1 MKRMRIFLSTIIVL
15 LVSSCVNAQNASYV
29 GLPIA
34 YWDFESNS
42 ARTTTSETVPEMQ
55 INSGNTFD
63 GKVGGTTTVSQRAGN
78 GATYSGVAGSAISAT
93 TWPTTSTDPGTAAT
107 HYFQFTLNTT
117 GFTGISV
124 GVDVFTGI
132 TALAYPAAGIIY
144 STDGGTTWASGV
156 AGALGSNNA
165 WATKY
170 VTLPS
175 GANNNANVKIR
186 IYGYYGANNANSVIG
201 LDNLIV
207 LATGTQTSAGAK
219 TSLDEGVLV
228 TSYTSGTAPSSS
240 NLYTRN
246 TGFTV
251 TSGSE
256 LIINNTSATS
266 GPRLASGATITVSSG
281 GQITFGNTGILQG
294 VGNFNLLTGGTIKC
308 ANLSGV
314 TVSGATG
321 CIQSSGTRTLSTGTS
336 FIYNGS
342 GAQQAGNGLPASI
355 TNLTINNSSGVTLS
369 GSVTVGTALTL
380 TSGVLDASSFT
391 VTANGTISGTGASNY
406 IKGNLA
412 KPVTGV
418 NPVTFE
424 VGDVNYAPV
433 QLTFNT
439 APTAGTITIKST
451 SGTYPTGGSGISSSN
466 NINHYWSIAASGVT
480 GISSVTPKFTYNAGD
495 IGGGSTAGFVGQKYS
510 GGWLGSAITMT
521 HTSSPYTSAP
531 SSALSSA
538 AYTGDYVIGKPVPVL
553 VAAAGATVD
562 NPFTITFSPDD
573 AAFRSGIT
581 QITANGNILPAGCYS
596 TTSAGQ
602 IVFTPSAS
610 TGYLTTAT
618 TYNIVVTSTGYG
630 GVTVTQTLGAGV
642 AAKLGMS
649 VQPVDPASNGAV
661 FSVQP
666 TVNIQDQ
673 YGNITTGTATVVAS
687 VGAGSWTIGGTT
699 SLTGT
704 NTIAFTNLT
713 ASSAAAVTGATI
725 QFNTTGTPVLTG
737 VTSTL
742 FNIPRLPISGTINVP
757 GDYPTLG
764 QAIHAVN
771 VSGLSGATIIN
782 VTADQASTTTAG
794 NTAEGSV
801 TGAIGSGYII
811 NITGTY
817 APTATN
823 TLTIQG
829 NGHTVTTPALSAA
842 TNYND
847 AVFTIAGTSYVTIDN
862 FVMKEN
868 AANTTIAASNNMT
881 EFGVAIVRGAT
892 STSGSQYNTVSNCK
906 IQLSSSY
913 TNSIGIYSNADNNYA
928 TAYTT
933 STAPSSAAGAN
944 SYNSFYADTI
954 IGATSGIVLLGDA
967 TYNDI
972 NTTVGSL
979 GNGDSVSLG
988 IRTTNMVMGSTYIN
1002 YSLSQQDGIYA
1013 INNFNINAN
1022 YNRIGLATG
1031 STTNTVNGIYVNS
1044 CATGSPFTTQITNNR
1059 IALRTAASTT
1069 YTGIQNATSS
1079 ITNATLK
1086 LNNNVVTFN
1095 GTNASSTM
1103 YGIYNR
1109 GAALVANF
1117 NNNSVNDTT
1126 LFLTYSIYNTG
1137 SIATAT
1143 FNNNRAFGYLSAD
1156 GQIYSIYNA
1165 ATGTITTANFDNNR
1179 VDIQDTYAGTFSQI
1193 CLRNA
1198 GAITNFSMS
1207 NNNLSITATALTT
1220 NAFGAYNTGAI
1231 GASGVM
1237 SYDTIY
1243 VNAVGQAL
1251 VNTATMPV
1259 GTFNYNQ
1266 ISLAPIGTTAAY
1278 GIYNTG
1284 AVAVGDYSYNNIT
1297 SASTI
1302 AGTFYGVSL
1311 SGATTTSTINNNTM
1325 NTVNSGTAYGVY
1337 FVSSGTNFT
1346 ASNNDIKIRQ
1356 TANNGAYGIYYSPTT
1371 ALPNTYINNNSID
1384 LSTTGS
1390 ATSAMAAY
1398 IYSYPTGA
1406 NASGV
1411 KNVMNSNVFKSSNG
1425 FVTTTGTIAFV
1436 YMAYENPTDSI
1447 CFNRTQSAA
1456 GVGGTITKT
1465 GTGGGIFY
1473 GVYGDFGGSA
1483 YNMTTVYGNNFS
1495 NISIPGSTIFFGFN
1509 LGYYAGQA
1517 KNMCFDTLSNIVA
1530 GTGAW
1535 AGFSNDYSNTTNTIF
1550 NNYIRNIAT
1559 QGDIYG
1565 ITYSDYATAGLAA
1578 ANALG
1583 GVAYNNTIDSLYSSA
1598 ASATIQ
1604 GVNFAGTS
1612 ASLFTAYNNKISR
1625 LIAGG
1630 TTAPTLYGVNM
1641 TNGTTPNIYANT
1653 ISNFSTASGATA
1665 NAKEYGIYSSS
1676 TAATTTS
1683 IYKNNIY
1690 NLSAGTS
1697 GGSTT
1702 QVNGIYIPG
1711 STASS
1716 VYNIYNNF
1724 ISALTAPSANNY
1736 DAVIGINLTTTGPS
1750 WRVYYN
1756 TICLPSLGGGS
1767 NFGAAGVLFP
1777 SGTSLLSLKNNIINM
1792 ATSSTLSGTGIA
1804 ACIRRNVSGVGGTA
1818 PATTNYDGNY
1828 NILYVNSGSRNYF
1841 YAEQTGGTTVTN
1853 GYNLTTDPS
1862 FNLCGSAFKT
1872 YMSNGRESTTNTE
1885 NNLTVGAT
1893 TGTYAPTT
1901 ASYAYQNGLQITTP
1915 AISDDY
1921 SGATRSTP
1929 PCIGALEF
1937 AGSYP
1942 ATGAPVIT
1950 YSPIYA
1956 TSYCI
1961 AAPPTLSASIVA
1973 TANINTTP
1981 GTKPRLYYRG
1991 SSDLNQYAT
2000 TNTSAN
2006 DGWKW
2011 VEASN
2016 SSSPFTFTPDYTL
2029 LSHTV
2034 AAGTVIS
2041 YFVIAQDLSAS
2052 PLVSSKTVG
2061 YNANYCPTSV
2071 ALPSG
2076 AFPVTS
2082 LPVINTYTV
2091 TAVPTFTNAITPST
2105 ACGTSGTVTLS
2116 VSPNPADLA
2125 LQWQVDAGAGYSNIS
2140 GATSNSY
2147 PSTPPSIASTSGT
2160 INYKSG
2166 IYCNGVLLSTTTAT
2180 GITAYNPYI
2189 VTPPSP
2195 VVRCGAGAV
2204 TLSATGAPGTV
2215 LEWFSTATGGTTLG
2229 AGSSFV
2235 TPSISSTTTFY
2246 VADSFGNYGNPEAV
2260 GPNTTAIGTTSS
2272 TRFFGTFNNAG
2283 INFTVN
2289 TPLTLKSVD
2298 IYPNSSGRAFTINIY
2313 SSAGTLLNTISGT
2326 TSTTTGPQTVT
2337 FNTYLAPGSYQLE
2350 FGSLTNTANT
2360 MKSNTSGFSF
2370 PYSTPTGTITLTSS
2384 TDPNTYFY
2392 FYNFQVVAGCLSAR
2406 TAVTATVNA
2415 LPTAGT
2421 VAATPSSL
2429 CEGATLTLTET
2440 GTPSGAG
2447 TLTSYN
2453 WTGPNGYTSSGTGP
2467 TVSPASLTTATTSAS
2482 GIYSLTVTYPNP
2494 GCTSAP
2500 VTTSYVTVNANTT
2513 PVISGT
2519 LSACVGGTRTLT
2531 ANIPS
2536 GTWSTT
2542 DATVATVDGSLGVVY
2557 ATGAGTVTINYTS
2570 PCGSVGSAT
2579 FTTNATPAA
2588 ISGVSELCISS
2599 VTTMS
2604 NTVGGG
2610 TWSST
2615 NTFAASVN
2623 SSTGVVT
2630 SGASTGTTTISYTI
2644 GSCGVARSLI
2654 VSNNSPGTITGSSS
2668 VCVGGVT
2675 TLSCTPAGGAWSTSS
2690 SAIATVTSSGAVTG
2704 VSNGSATIMY
2714 STGCGTPAT
2723 QVMSV
2728 NGTSIALATN
2738 GPLCSGSTASLTATI
2753 SGSGTYSWTGPN
2765 SFTSA
2770 LQNPTISSVGTNA
2783 SGTYSFTAT
2792 VGGCATSSSVN
2803 LAVDA
2808 TPTVTVGA
2816 SPAVICDGGTS
2827 VLSDVVNAPT
2837 SFMVNAIPY
2846 AAATLLSPTTLNSA
2860 SGWTGGYDDGYI
2872 NVSLG
2877 FTFNMFGTNYTS
2889 VNISPNGYVNFGTLS
2904 ASYASSPVS
2913 LPATGSSIPK
2923 NMIALFWHD
2932 MTLSSG
2938 TITYGVMG
2946 SAPNRTFIINYNAV
2960 PDASGLST
2968 NTGQVVLHETTNNI
2982 EVMVSNTAASTKTCG
2997 VQNLTGTTA
3006 ITANGENNAN
3016 YAVTSAAPQGW
3027 RFATPSYN
3035 YAWSPAT
3042 ALTSTSVASPSS
3054 IGLSATQIYTV
3065 QTNDIYSAC
3074 TGRTSTAT
3082 VTVNADPVVA
3092 SVTPSAT
3099 DACSGG
3105 TVTLTAGALSG
3116 GAGSFVSYVWSGPG
3130 GYSSTVSAIGTT
3142 TLAVTPTVTGAYSVV
3157 ANYSGSG
3164 CSGTTP
3170 AVSSTVNV
3178 YAQPSVTSNTPSFTS
3193 ACAGSSLTITST
3205 TSGGFGTATYTWS
3218 GSAITTVTGSSATSP
3233 VLTPT
3238 LAGTNLYSLALHYSG
3253 TGCNDA
3259 GSFVNVTTNPVPSV
3273 VLGAVPNR
3281 CEGITLVPVPYYS
3294 ATGGPTSY
3302 SVDWSPA
3309 ANAAGINDL
3318 PNASLGGGSFN
3329 LVMPA
3334 SGGIG
3339 SFDGTVTVSNGS
3351 CTSDPYAVHII
3362 SYATPVMSVNSVTTP
3377 CVNHAGSIDFTGS
3390 DSATV
3395 NYTVDGGS
3403 VQHFTFSGTT
3413 YSLSTG
3419 PISGPHAYD
3428 IVSATAPACA
3438 ATIYHDTVTITPTQ
3452 MEWIGGTTGHE
3463 TDWNTAT
3470 NWGCGFVPTNT
3481 DSVIINNMSY
3491 PPVMPTSVSAA
3502 VKDLDVASGSVIAL
3516 SSGSDLSVKGDIH
3529 NSGSV
3534 TGSGKVILNGS
3545 GAQKIYG
3552 IGTINNVVLNNASGA
3567 TIQVGSRMMIGST
3580 LTLSVGTLTT
3590 NDSLELLSTD
3600 TNATARIAEIPASGA
3615 AVAGRV
3621 KTDQYVQGGYRRYR
3635 FWGHS
3640 FSDTI
3645 SMSQLV
3651 PFIDITGPGGS
3662 ANGFTT
3668 TTTNAASA
3676 YWHNPYGSADD
3687 TTGYDPGW
3695 RSFNDIRP
3703 GTADTNLLHPGQ
3715 GIRVFFRGSKGEG
3728 LGWVG
3733 SYGSYTPSSVIAK
3746 MMGHVNQGP
3755 VSIRLKRGTANQTLN
3770 QLSNP
3775 YPSPVDLG
3783 TAAYYARQAGQI
3795 TGFAFYVWNPALGA
3809 GGQYMVVP
3817 IGTSGPEPFYIPAN
3831 TSFQVR
3837 ADHDGA
3843 HLDFIESYKSA
3854 DRTVNLFRAP
3864 ANSVRFNIYD
3874 TNNHLW
3880 DMLSLQFNDKATDAE
3895 DKLLDAIKPAGF
3907 DFNFY
3912 SIASDGRRMA
3922 VDARP
3927 YEGDKVIPLGIK
3939 SAYQQDFV
3947 LRAEAINVP
3956 EGGAV
3961 TLHDKLLNKY
3971 VDMKEGT
3978 EYKFTIGKDKAT
3990 QGEDRFELSL
4000 KPTKAA
4006 VVKGLEVAM
4015 APNPASDN
4023 VQITFTSGSKDNV
4036 SVRIMDVSGVSI
4048 YSQDLGAKQNGVL
4061 TVPMSNFAAGVY
4073 MVELTQGE
4081 QKVTRRLIKE

>member
-42 ARTTTSETVPEMQ
+42 ARTTTSETVPEVQ

-186 IYGYYGANNANSVIG
+186 IYGYYGANSANSVIG

-281 GQITFGNTGILQG
+281 GQITFGSTGILQG

-336 FIYNGS
+336 FVYNGS

-369 GSVTVGTALTL
+369 GNVTVGTSLTL
-380 TSGVLDASSFT
+380 TSGVLDASTFT

-433 QLTFNT
+433 LLTFNT
-439 APTAGTITIKST
+439 APSAGTITVKST
-451 SGTYPTGGSGISSSN
+451 SGAYPVGGSGISSST
-466 NINHYWSIAASGVT
+466 NINHYWSVAASGVT
-480 GISSVTPKFTYNAGD
+480 GISNVTPKFTYNVGD
-495 IGGGSTAGFVGQKYS
+495 IGGGSTTGFVGQKYS
-510 GGWLGSAITMT
+510 GGWLGSSIAMT

-531 SSALSSA
+531 SSALPSA

-562 NPFTITFSPDD
+562 NPFTVTFSPDD

-630 GVTVTQTLGAGV
+630 GASVTQSLGAGV

-687 VGAGSWTIGGTT
+687 VGTGSWTIGGTT

-713 ASSAAAVTGATI
+713 ASSGAAVTGAAI

-742 FNIPRLPISGTINVP
+742 FNIPRPPISGTINVP

-764 QAIHAVN
+764 QAIRAVN

-794 NTAEGSV
+794 NIAEGSV

-817 APTATN
+817 APNATN

-829 NGHTVTTPALSAA
+829 NGRTITTPALSTS

-862 FVMKEN
+862 FVMREN
-868 AANTTIAASNNMT
+868 AANTAVAASNNVT

-892 STSGSQYNTVSNCK
+892 STAGSQHNTISNCR
-906 IQLSSSY
+906 IQLNNTY
-913 TNSIGIYSNADNNYA
+913 TNGIGIYSNADNDYL

-933 STAPSSAAGAN
+933 STVPSSAAGAN
-944 SYNSFYADTI
+944 SYNAFYNDTLY
-954 IGATSGIVLLGDA
+954 GFTSGIVLLGDA
-967 TYNDI
+967 TYNDL
-972 NTTVGSL
+972 NTVVGAL
-979 GNGDSVSLG
+979 NNGDTIVFG
-988 IRTTNMVMGSTYIN
+988 TRTSNMNMATAYANYIKT
-1002 YSLSQQDGIYA
+1002 QQDGIYA
-1013 INNFNINAN
+1013 ANNFNLNVN
-1022 YNRIGLATG
+1022 YNKVTLFNG
-1031 STTNTVNGIYVNS
+1031 STGDTVNGIFINS
-1044 CATGSPFTTQITNNR
+1044 CATGSPFTTQVTNNH
-1059 IALRTAASTT
+1059 ITIRTSWSAP
-1069 YTGIQNATSS
+1069 TGYPGCAIKNQSGSA
-1079 ITNATLK
+1079 TNATLK
-1086 LNNNVVTFN
+1086 FNNNWITQN
-1095 GTNASSTM
+1095 ITSTG
-1103 YGIYNR
+1103 YDFIGIYNK

-1117 NNNSVNDTT
+1117 NSNTINDTT
-1126 LFLTYSIYNTG
+1126 TGAEVFGILNTGAIGTMTMNSNICNNSQTAADGDVWGIYN
-1137 SIATAT
+1137 
-1143 FNNNRAFGYLSAD
+1143 L
-1156 GQIYSIYNA
+1156 
-1165 ATGTITTANFDNNR
+1165 GTVGTANFDNNFNR
-1179 VDIQDTYAGTFSQI
+1179 TLATAASAYSQI
-1193 CLRNA
+1193 AISN
-1198 GAITNFSMS
+1198 GGTITNASFS
-1207 NNNLSITATALTT
+1207 NNNFGIVATLNTA
-1220 NAFGAYNTGAI
+1220 NSFGIQNTGAI
-1231 GASGVM
+1231 SGT
-1237 SYDTIY
+1237 SNFNSNTIS
-1243 VNAVGQAL
+1243 VNGLGQAL
-1251 VNTATMPV
+1251 LNTGALGTTTFDYNTITLTPV
-1259 GTFNYNQ
+1259 GTNALYGVYNSGAVTNYEAAYNTITATGT
-1266 ISLAPIGTTAAY
+1266 ISGVFDGIYLITGAITTATVSNNTINATVASASY
-1278 GIYNTG
+1278 GIYRTSAGTTYTVSN
-1284 AVAVGDYSYNNIT
+1284 NNIT
-1297 SASTI
+1297 
-1302 AGTFYGVSL
+1302 L
-1311 SGATTTSTINNNTM
+1311 
-1325 NTVNSGTAYGVY
+1325 
-1337 FVSSGTNFT
+1337 
-1346 ASNNDIKIRQ
+1346 KE
-1356 TANNGAYGIYYSPTT
+1356 TANSQIMGIYTSPST
-1371 ALPNTYINNNSID
+1371 ALANAFYNYDTVDIS
-1384 LSTTGS
+1384 STA
-1390 ATSAMAAY
+1390 ATSANSYFIYNAAT
-1398 IYSYPTGA
+1398 SG

-1411 KNVMNSNVFKSSNG
+1411 KNTFNNNVFKSTNNFS
-1425 FVTTTGTIAFV
+1425 TTTGAV
-1436 YMAYENPTDSI
+1436 YLMYAGYENPVDSI
-1447 CFNRTQSAA
+1447 CGNTTS
-1456 GVGGTITKT
+1456 GTITKS
-1465 GTGGGIFY
+1465 GSGGIFY
-1473 GVYGDFGGSA
+1473 GIYNAPNGSA
-1483 YNMTTVYGNNFS
+1483 YNATSICNNNIS
-1495 NISIPGSTIFFGFN
+1495 NISVAGTTAFYGITSAT
-1509 LGYYAGQA
+1509 YAGQGRLIS
-1517 KNMCFDTLSNIVA
+1517 NNTISNITGGSGNTNGITMDYCA
-1530 GTGAW
+1530 SSSHISNNRINNISGTG
-1535 AGFSNDYSNTTNTIF
+1535 NV
-1550 NNYIRNIAT
+1550 
-1559 QGDIYG
+1559 YG
-1565 ITYSDYATAGLAA
+1565 ITLSTYNSTSTAS

-1583 GVAYNNTIDSLYSSA
+1583 ALIHDNNVNNLSSSGASGNVYGINMNGATTSNFSAYNDTVYAL
-1598 ASATIQ
+1598 
-1604 GVNFAGTS
+1604 S
-1612 ASLFTAYNNKISR
+1612 AS
-1625 LIAGG
+1625 G
-1630 TTAPTLYGVNM
+1630 TTAPSLYG
-1641 TNGTTPNIYANT
+1641 IAHYL
-1653 ISNFSTASGATA
+1653 GATPTIYSNVVRDFTTTA
-1665 NAKEYGIYSSS
+1665 GGSASAKVYGIY
-1676 TAATTTS
+1676 AATGVATTAS
-1683 IYKNNIY
+1683 VYLNTLY
-1690 NLSAGTS
+1690 NLSAGNS
-1697 GGSTT
+1697 GGSAT
-1702 QVNGIYIPG
+1702 QVNGIYLAG
-1711 STASS
+1711 STASL
-1716 VYNIYNNF
+1716 VYNVYNNMLSGF
-1724 ISALTAPSANNY
+1724 TASSANNY
-1736 DAVIGINLTTTGPS
+1736 DALVGINMTSTNPT
-1750 WRVYYN
+1750 WNVYFN
-1756 TICLPSLGGGS
+1756 TMYFPSLSGGA
-1767 NFGAAGVLFP
+1767 NFGAAGILFP
-1777 SGTSLLSLKNNIINM
+1777 SGSSLLTLKNNIINM
-1792 ATSSTLSGTGIA
+1792 STSGALSGSGIL
-1804 ACIRRNVSGVGGTA
+1804 ACVRRNVSGTGGTA
-1818 PATTNYDGNY
+1818 PGTGNYDGNY
-1828 NILYVNSGSRNYF
+1828 NIYSVNSGTRNYF
-1841 YAEQTGGTTVTN
+1841 YAEQSAGGTVTN
-1853 GYNLTTDPS
+1853 GYNLTTDPN
-1862 FNLCGSAFKT
+1862 FNACASTYKS
-1872 YMSNGRESTTNTE
+1872 YMSSGRESQTVYE
-1885 NNLTVGAT
+1885 NNLSSVS
-1893 TGTYAPTT
+1893 TGVYSPSSS
-1901 ASYAYQNGLQITTP
+1901 SYAYQSGLSISSPLITT
-1915 AISDDY
+1915 DY
-1921 SGATRSTP
+1921 SNVTRNSP
-1929 PCIGALEF
+1929 SCIGALEF
-1937 AGSYP
+1937 VGSYP
-1942 ATGAPVIT
+1942 SNGAPVIT
-1950 YSPIYA
+1950 YTALPSN
-1956 TSYCI
+1956 SYCL
-1961 AAPPTLSASIVA
+1961 AGPPTLSVNITSAA
-1973 TANINTTP
+1973 GINTSP
-1981 GTKPRLYYRG
+1981 GTKPRLYYR
-1991 SSDLNQYAT
+1991 SSAETNAYA
-2000 TNTSAN
+2000 SAN
-2006 DGWKW
+2006 DNTQNGWKY

-2016 SSSPFTFTPDYTL
+2016 TSSPFIFTPDYAL
-2029 LSHTV
+2029 LFNTAAYGQTIYYFVVAQDNNGTPLV
-2034 AAGTVIS
+2034 AA
-2041 YFVIAQDLSAS
+2041 
-2052 PLVSSKTVG
+2052 KTVG
-2061 YNANYCPTSV
+2061 FATGYCPSSV
-2071 ALPSG
+2071 ALTSG
-2076 AFPVTS
+2076 AFP
-2082 LPVINTYTV
+2082 TV
-2091 TAVPTFTNAITPST
+2091 AAPTISSYVLTAPPSFTAVTTPTNYCGTTNAAS
-2105 ACGTSGTVTLS
+2105 LS
-2116 VSPNPADLA
+2116 LSPNAADLGV
-2125 LQWQVDAGAGYSNIS
+2125 QWQYDYGSGYTNIP
-2140 GATSNSY
+2140 GATSSSY
-2147 PSTPPSIASTSGT
+2147 NATPPSISGLSGT
-2160 INYKSG
+2160 VNYRANLV
-2166 IYCNGVLLSTTTAT
+2166 CNSVTITTSSVAATNMYNPTVTTT
-2180 GITAYNPYI
+2180 
-2189 VTPPSP
+2189 TPAD
-2195 VVRCGAGAV
+2195 RCGTGTV
-2204 TLSATGAPGTV
+2204 TLSATGPGSTT
-2215 LEWFSTATGGTTLG
+2215 LEWFTASAGGAPVAVGGTFT
-2229 AGSSFV
+2229 
-2235 TPSISSTTTFY
+2235 TPSISSTTIYY
-2246 VADSFGNYGNPEAV
+2246 VADSFGNYGNPQTV
-2260 GPNTTAIGTTSS
+2260 GPASTAIGS
-2272 TRFFGTFNNAG
+2272 TLTGGYYGLYNNAG
-2283 INFTVN
+2283 LNFTVS
-2289 TPLTLKSVD
+2289 TPLTLQSVD
-2298 IYPNSSGRAFTINIY
+2298 IYPNSSGKTFTIWIY
-2313 SSAGTLLNTISGT
+2313 NNSGTVVFTYSGT
-2326 TSTTTGPQTVT
+2326 TTVASGAQTVPLSA
-2337 FNTYLAPGSYQLE
+2337 YLVPGNYQIA
-2350 FGSLTNTANT
+2350 FGAMGTGLTPYF
-2360 MKSNTSGFSF
+2360 NTSGYSF
-2370 PYSTPTGTITLTSS
+2370 PYNANFNSLSITSC
-2384 TDPNTYFY
+2384 PIAGYYFY
-2392 FYNFQVVAGCLSAR
+2392 FYNWKVVAGCTSAR
-2406 TAVTATVNA
+2406 TAVTATISS

-2421 VAATPSSL
+2421 ISGTPNPL
-2429 CEGATLTLTET
+2429 CGGALLTLGET
-2440 GTPSGAG
+2440 GTPAGSGSMA
-2447 TLTSYN
+2447 SYN
-2453 WTGPNGYTSSGTGP
+2453 WSGPNGYASSGSGFVANAVFTP
-2467 TVSPASLTTATTSAS
+2467 TSAASS
-2482 GIYSLTVTYPNP
+2482 GYYSLTVTYPGT

-2500 VTTSYVTVNANTT
+2500 VQSAYITVNDAST

-2542 DATVATVDGSLGVVY
+2542 DATVATVDAALGVVY

-2753 SGSGTYSWTGPN
+2753 SGSGTYSWAGPN

-2770 LQNPTISSVGTNA
+2770 LQNPTVSNVGTNA

-2808 TPTVTVGA
+2808 IPTVTVGA

-2846 AAATLLSPTTLNSA
+2846 ATATLLSPTTLNSA

-3054 IGLSATQIYTV
+3054 IGLSATQVYTV

-3092 SVTPSAT
+3092 GVTPSAT

-3142 TLAVTPTVTGAYSVV
+3142 TLAVTPTVSGAYSVV

-3178 YAQPSVTSNTPSFTS
+3178 YAQPSVTSITPSFTS

-3205 TSGGFGTATYTWS
+3205 TSGGIGTATYTWS
-3218 GSAITTVTGSSATSP
+3218 GSAITTVTGSTATSP

-3253 TGCNDA
+3253 VGCNDA
-3259 GSFVNVTTNPVPSV
+3259 GSFVNVTTSPVPSV
-3273 VLGAVPNR
+3273 ILGAVPNR

-3419 PISGPHAYD
+3419 SISGPHAYD

-3481 DSVIINNMSY
+3481 DSVIINDMSY

-3502 VKDLDVASGSVIAL
+3502 VKDLDVASGSMIAL
-3516 SSGSDLSVKGDIH
+3516 SSGSDLSVKGDIR

-3651 PFIDITGPGGS
+3651 PYIDITGPGGS

-3843 HLDFIESYKSA
+3843 HLDFIESYKSV

-3864 ANSVRFNIYD
+3864 ANAVRFNIYD

-3978 EYKFTIGKDKAT
+3978 EYKFTIGKDKST